1 MSIFVE
7 TVERILA
14 AHVTPALIEAS
25 ERGEAPAA
33 LMAALDENGLFDL
46 LVPES
51 QGGIGATMADA
62 VACLRSIGAAAAP
75 GPILETMIER
85 AYLEHDDFRSGRSSR
100 AKTRDVIERS
110 RDVLGAPEE
119 VLGFARTSPSSSL
132 GMSGIEP
139 IDSMK
144 HHPNLKS
151 EEAHQTAALLNAA
164 RISGAIRWIFE
175 RTATYAT
182 ERVQFGKPL
191 GKQQAVQQMLA
202 LLADHM
208 LAGAAITDAAAAN
221 PSPRLI
227 AAARARLGEASDCA
241 IEVGHQ
247 VHGAIGFTR
256 EYALN
261 YRTRNLITWRDQYG
275 SVLEWKAELGRMF
288 IGVSRDELWPSITGD
303 AT

>member
-1 MSIFVE
+1 MSIFAE
-7 TVERILA
+7 TVERILGD
-14 AHVTPALIEAS
+14 HVTPALIEAS

-51 QGGIGATMADA
+51 EGGIGATLADA
-62 VACLRSIGAAAAP
+62 VACMRSIGAAAAP
-75 GPILETMIER
+75 GPILETMIAR
-85 AYLEHDDFRSGRSSR
+85 ANLKG
-100 AKTRDVIERS
+100 
-110 RDVLGAPEE
+110 EE
-119 VLGFARTSPSSSL
+119 V
-132 GMSGIEP
+132 
-139 IDSMK
+139 
-144 HHPNLKS
+144 HH
-151 EEAHQTAALLNAA
+151 TAALLNAA
-164 RISGAIRWIFE
+164 RVSGAIRWIFE
-175 RTATYAT
+175 RTATHAT

-208 LAGAAITDAAAAN
+208 LAGTAITDAAAAN
-221 PSPRLI
+221 PSSLLI

-261 YRTRNLITWRDQYG
+261 YRTRNLIAWRDQYG

-288 IGVSRDELWPSITGD
+288 IGVSRDDLWPAITGD

>member
-14 AHVTPALIEAS
+14 DHVSVALIEAA
-25 ERGEAPAA
+25 ERGEAPTALLAA
-33 LMAALDENGLFDL
+33 LEENGLFDL

-51 QGGIGATMADA
+51 DGGIGATMADA
-62 VACLRSIGAAAAP
+62 VAIMRCVGAAAAP

-85 AYLEHDDFRSGRSSR
+85 AKL
-100 AKTRDVIERS
+100 
-110 RDVLGAPEE
+110 LGA
-119 VLGFARTSPSSSL
+119 
-132 GMSGIEP
+132 
-139 IDSMK
+139 
-144 HHPNLKS
+144 
-151 EEAHQTAALLNAA
+151 EAHQTAALLNAA
-164 RISGAIRWIFE
+164 RISGTIRWIFE
-175 RTATYAT
+175 CTAAYAN

-208 LAGAAITDAAAAN
+208 LAAEAITDAAAAS

-227 AAARARLGEASDCA
+227 AAARARVGDASDCA

-247 VHGAIGFTR
+247 VHGAMGYTR

-261 YRTRNLITWRDQYG
+261 YRTRNLIAWRDQFG
-275 SVLEWKAELGRMF
+275 SVLDWKAELGRMF
-288 IGVSRDELWPSITGD
+288 VGVSRDDLWPAITG
-303 AT
+303 

>member
-1 MSIFVE
+1 MMSVFAGSI
-7 TVERILA
+7 ERILA
-14 AHVTPALIEAS
+14 DHVSPALIEAA

-33 LMAALDENGLFDL
+33 LMAALEDNGLFDL
-46 LVPES
+46 LLPED

-62 VACLRSIGAAAAP
+62 AACMRVVGSAAAP

-85 AYLEHDDFRSGRSSR
+85 AGLAGED
-100 AKTRDVIERS
+100 
-110 RDVLGAPEE
+110 
-119 VLGFARTSPSSSL
+119 
-132 GMSGIEP
+132 
-139 IDSMK
+139 
-144 HHPNLKS
+144 
-151 EEAHQTAALLNAA
+151 AHNAAALLNAA
-164 RISGAIRWIFE
+164 RISGAIRWVFE

-256 EYALN
+256 EYGLN
-261 YRTRNLITWRDQYG
+261 YRTRNLIAWRDQYG
-275 SVLEWKAELGRMF
+275 SVLEWKAALGRMF
-288 IGVSRDELWPSITGD
+288 IGVSRDQLWPAITGD
-303 AT
+303 ST